1 MQDFDNFD
9 TNGNGVV
16 TASPQRAT
24 DDPVRFDG
32 SIAERENDI
41 EGNWEEIVG
50 ELMDHDLGEALDIGE
65 TGDAVIDRDDAVEA
79 LVEADDEQIDASTQ
93 WEATAVLEYLGHE
106 NIVELEDGAV
116 TILRSFDDIAE
127 TEYTAMYN
135 NWAAMFDTC
144 IDRIEVAEE
153 RVEEARQRFENRREE
168 TTSSAD
174 VNPQQRKQELKQE
187 IAQLVGGRSPEEL
200 DDGERQR
207 VQNLRKQ
214 FYFYQSI
221 DEIRDIDVPN
231 VADRVQELAQVMERF
246 SVMRDV
252 MAERRDQFRQLAMGE
267 AVYPESLIELADQY
281 NEFLS
286 SMSDTFSPADK
297 MEDEDLGDFIEDIDA
312 GMTDENIEAFDESVD
327 AISNEVDDEGLNVQ

>member
-1 MQDFDNFD
+1 MQNFEQFD
-9 TNGNGVV
+9 TNDDSVV
-16 TASPQRAT
+16 TASPRRAT

-32 SIAERENDI
+32 SITERENDI

-50 ELMDHDLGEALDIGE
+50 ELMDYDLGEALDIGD

-79 LVEADDEQIDASTQ
+79 LVEADDEHIDATTQ
-93 WEATAVLEYLGHE
+93 WEATAILEYLGHE
-106 NIVELEDGAV
+106 NIVELENDTV

-174 VNPQQRKQELKQE
+174 VNPQQRKRELKQE
-187 IAQLVGGRSPEEL
+187 IAQLVDGRSPEEL

-297 MEDEDLGDFIEDIDA
+297 MQDEDLGDFIEDIDA
-312 GMTDENIEAFDESVD
+312 GMTDENVEAFEESAEAV
-327 AISNEVDDEGLNVQ
+327 SNEVDDEGLNVQ